1 MHIRQAKTAFS
12 SLRFCLA
19 ICSLS
24 LLTVSLMPLRAK
36 DTASPSPCARAEA
49 EFLDARKALAAAPD
63 KETNTARFGRAA
75 SIWADCSTTDQQRS
89 SVAEEGIKACRAA
102 ITRDSKKAAYH
113 YYLGQNLGE
122 SARTK
127 SFGALKLLREMEKAW
142 LQAKTLDEK
151 YDFAGPDRSLGLLY
165 LQAPGWPTSIGNNSK
180 ARSHLEQ
187 AVKLEP
193 DYPDNRL
200 SFAEALA
207 KWHKTDEA
215 KAQVKAMTELW
226 SRAKARLTGPDWE
239 ASWTEWES
247 RLTALKAKAK

>member
-1 MHIRQAKTAFS
+1 MIVLTLLAHPVWAKE
-12 SLRFCLA
+12 
-19 ICSLS
+19 
-24 LLTVSLMPLRAK
+24 
-36 DTASPSPCARAEA
+36 TASSSPCARAEA
-49 EFLDARKALAAAPD
+49 EFLAARKALAAAPEQ
-63 KETNTARFGRAA
+63 ETNTARFGRAA
-75 SIWADCSTTDQQRS
+75 SIWADCSTTDPQRA

-102 ITRDSKKAAYH
+102 LARDPKKASYH

-127 SFGALKLLREMEKAW
+127 SLGALKLLREMEKAW
-142 LQAKTLDEK
+142 LQAQTLDER

-200 SFAEALA
+200 SLAEALA
-207 KWHKTDEA
+207 KWHKPAEL
-215 KAQVKAMTELW
+215 KAQVTALTELW
-226 SRAKARLTGPDWE
+226 SRAKARFTGPEWE
-239 ASWTEWES
+239 ASWTEWDS
-247 RLTALKAKAK
+247 RLAALKLKTK